1 MHNFKYLQGW
11 CTSPFSPSS
20 AEKHSFLCAKKKNPN
35 SLANSKST
43 SKTPNEKDAEEPLQD
58 HLQCRHTD
66 RRQWRCRR
74 RVKQNLILI
83 KLSFPAKFILNFNR
97 FVTNFV
103 TAFVLVSGSILN
115 LYISSFCS
123 MNKTEACF
131 DHLAQFLCF
140 LVHKLFLFSSRAI
153 ASAFSLSR

>member
-1 MHNFKYLQGW
+1 MLLPNFLQRGRNCSHRFLIQVLFLLIHKHNNHWGRSWKPCVLDLVLGLVHF
-11 CTSPFSPSS
+11 
-20 AEKHSFLCAKKKNPN
+20 
-35 SLANSKST
+35 
-43 SKTPNEKDAEEPLQD
+43 
-58 HLQCRHTD
+58 
-66 RRQWRCRR
+66 
-74 RVKQNLILI
+74 V
-83 KLSFPAKFILNFNR
+83 FPGKFILNSNR

-140 LVHKLFLFSSRAI
+140 LVHKLFLLSSRAI
-153 ASAFSLSR
+153 ASIFLYLDSYCT

>member
-1 MHNFKYLQGW
+1 MFEW
-11 CTSPFSPSS
+11 SSEIVTSPVLYAASQ
-20 AEKHSFLCAKKKNPN
+20 CIYQ
-35 SLANSKST
+35 SLATNFIQIHDFQAG
-43 SKTPNEKDAEEPLQD
+43 NDE
-58 HLQCRHTD
+58 HLFPA
-66 RRQWRCRR
+66 WGG
-74 RVKQNLILI
+74 LLI
-83 KLSFPAKFILNFNR
+83 KLSFPAKFILNSNR

-153 ASAFSLSR
+153 ASVFLYLDSYCT